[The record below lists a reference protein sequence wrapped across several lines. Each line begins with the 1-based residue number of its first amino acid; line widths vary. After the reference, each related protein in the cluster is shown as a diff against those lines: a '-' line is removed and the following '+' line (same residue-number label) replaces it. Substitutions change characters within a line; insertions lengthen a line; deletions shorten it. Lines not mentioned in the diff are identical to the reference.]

1 MKQLAIK
8 VIEDKGSFENATIAW
23 DKITHSLEPET
34 KTLPVEDRRF
44 FESSI
49 KFLIGKDT
57 KLSNIKPDYMYYFM
71 MEKKRI
77 LTLYAYPM
85 VITGEYRRR
94 KMTDFLG
101 DLSLLLSENALAWK
115 FGPMGFQSSHV
126 KQEIIQPIVKETK

>member
-1 MKQLAIK
+1 MGIK
-8 VIEDKGSFENATIAW
+8 IIEDKGSFEGATLAW

-34 KTLPVEDRRF
+34 STLPAEDRRY

-57 KLSNIKPDYMYYFM
+57 KLSNIKPEHMYYFM

-115 FGPMGFQSSHV
+115 FGPMGFQESRV
-126 KQEIIQPIVKETK
+126 KQEIIQPMIKEGK